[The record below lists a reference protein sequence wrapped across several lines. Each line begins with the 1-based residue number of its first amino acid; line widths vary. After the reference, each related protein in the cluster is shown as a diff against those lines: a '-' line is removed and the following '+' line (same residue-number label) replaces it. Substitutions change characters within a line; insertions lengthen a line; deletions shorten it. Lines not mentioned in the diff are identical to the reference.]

1 MRIIRTDSDDPDFRY
16 LVSMLDE
23 KLEEINGADHSF
35 YSQFNLLDKI
45 RNVVLVYDH
54 EKVISCGAFKKF
66 DEDTI
71 EIKRMFT
78 EPMYRGRGMAGLVID
93 ELESW
98 AKESGYSKAILETSI
113 KLESAIKLYNKKGF
127 SRINNYGQYKDD
139 LSSICFMK
147 NIRSGK

>member
-1 MRIIRTDSDDPDFRY
+1 
-16 LVSMLDE
+16 
-23 KLEEINGADHSF
+23 
-35 YSQFNLLDKI
+35 
-45 RNVVLVYDH
+45 
-54 EKVISCGAFKKF
+54 
-66 DEDTI
+66 
-71 EIKRMFT
+71 MFT